1 MTRLNIT
8 ILFLCAVLGVAQVWM
23 SFLRNST
30 AREIHSA
37 QQSITELSDEIEAM
51 KIESGSLMRPE
62 RLRQVAHEQLGM
74 RAPLPTQ
81 LLQTSGLRP

>member
-8 ILFLCAVLGVAQVWM
+8 ILLLCAVLGVAQVWM
-23 SFLRNST
+23 SFMRNST
-30 AREIHSA
+30 AREMHRA
-37 QQSITELSDEIEAM
+37 QQSIIVLNNEIKAM
-51 KIESGSLMRPE
+51 KIETGSLLRPE

-81 LLQTSGLRP
+81 LLHTSGLRP

>member
-1 MTRLNIT
+1 MTRLNII
-8 ILFLCAVLGVAQVWM
+8 ILLLCAVLGVAQVWM

-30 AREIHSA
+30 AREIHNA
-37 QQSITELSDEIEAM
+37 QQSIVTLSDEIKAM

-62 RLRQVAHEQLGM
+62 RLRQVAHDQLGM